1 MWVIELDDRLE
12 TDMEFENIQ
21 IDEHNNAICT
31 NEITT
36 VDNVKEVGKNRLIV
50 KKWITI
56 EEREEEWK

>member
-31 NEITT
+31 GIITKNSDGT
-36 VDNVKEVGKNRLIV
+36 KVVKELTNSSIFILDLSGTKYI
-50 KKWITI
+50 
-56 EEREEEWK
+56 